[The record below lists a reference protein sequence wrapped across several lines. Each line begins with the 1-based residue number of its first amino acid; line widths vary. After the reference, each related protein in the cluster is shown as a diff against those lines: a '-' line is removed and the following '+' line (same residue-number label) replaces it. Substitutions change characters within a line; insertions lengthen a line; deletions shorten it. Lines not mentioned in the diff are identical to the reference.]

1 MRPTGRA
8 LDSEEAELRGGDV
21 VELAVA
27 CLRHAA
33 SAPRRYRVRI
43 TSAPRRHHPTLR
55 STSLG
60 LYGVVEVPCLRHG
73 GTEG

>member
-1 MRPTGRA
+1 MSPTGRA
-8 LDSEEAELRGGDV
+8 LDSEEAEPRGGDV

-33 SAPRRYRVRI
+33 SAPRRHR
-43 TSAPRRHHPTLR
+43 PTLR
-55 STSLG
+55 STSLR